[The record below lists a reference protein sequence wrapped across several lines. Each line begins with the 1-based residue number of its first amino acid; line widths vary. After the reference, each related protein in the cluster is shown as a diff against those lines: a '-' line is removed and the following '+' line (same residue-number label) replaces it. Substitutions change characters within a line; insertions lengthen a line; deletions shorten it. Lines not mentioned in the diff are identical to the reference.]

1 MSKPTLIGQ
10 LVDYGREFP
19 YPYTDE
25 QDMQFRRERVKQQA
39 EAAEQDLTDLRSMAG
54 KALRGVYG
62 ETSKGVAI
70 EWARFNS
77 IPPDRV
83 DQAHRVP
90 LEELRR
96 LLRKVPDR
104 VSG

>member
-1 MSKPTLIGQ
+1 MSKPSHVGGSMAPQ
-10 LVDYGREFP
+10 P
-19 YPYTDE
+19 YPYTEE
-25 QDMQFRRERVKQQA
+25 QDRRFRRSRVQDEA
-39 EAAEQDLTDLRSMAG
+39 EASEKNLNDLRSMAG

-62 ETSKGVAI
+62 ETSKGVAL
-70 EWARFNS
+70 EWLRFNA
-77 IPPDRV
+77 IPFERV
-83 DQAHRVP
+83 DTAHRVP